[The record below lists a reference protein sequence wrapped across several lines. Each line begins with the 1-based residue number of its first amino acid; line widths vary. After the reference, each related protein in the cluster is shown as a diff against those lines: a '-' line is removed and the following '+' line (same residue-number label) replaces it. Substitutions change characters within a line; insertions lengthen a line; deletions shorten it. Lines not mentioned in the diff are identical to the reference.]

1 MGRLRKV
8 MRYRLE
14 RHEKSLAIR
23 ATMKDKEIVVSMP
36 LINYTSI
43 PAGGYVY
50 SQLDGNGGVIKNFS
64 TTTMPF
70 KQFCAPILA
79 LRKAN
84 GLERADMVMVMTD
97 VDEAQCVR
105 LNNDPAWCRGGNFN
119 FVPRQDSQKRGCA
132 SCGVPLLNGA
142 TA

>member
-1 MGRLRKV
+1 MMVDKQSIAG
-8 MRYRLE
+8 YI
-14 RHEKSLAIR
+14 SLADR
-23 ATMKDKEIVVSMP
+23 LAHNQMP

-50 SQLDGNGGVIKNFS
+50 SQLDGNGGVIKKFS